1 MYRVSKTAG
10 AASILLT
17 PRLKKFGLATGGA
30 LRIGSGL
37 FLISAIIN
45 LLSLAL
51 PLSIL
56 IVYDRIVPNASY
68 ESLAVLI
75 ALLIFIAGAEA
86 MLRICRAY
94 VMGWS
99 AAKFELGTTLEALD
113 RILVM
118 NYKELNNVP
127 LVRQA
132 ERLKAVSNYA
142 DFMGSQSR
150 LAIVDLPYVI
160 LFLSVMAMIGGGLA
174 LVPLIVIALF
184 SISVIALANKFRRV
198 LEERKGQDTRI
209 YDFIHEILS
218 SIHTVKAA
226 AMEPLM
232 LRRFERLQ
240 RAASLTD
247 YNSIGVS
254 AHSQT
259 IMGLFGNVTIIAMA
273 STGGWLAVT
282 GNLTV
287 GTLAACTLLAGRTIQ
302 PVVRVAGIWN
312 EVQRTALSLQDIQE
326 LFTTTHAPEFHRTRV
341 ERQEL
346 QYPRPLELD
355 LDNLDVVRAGRTIVR
370 GISASFPVGSISA
383 IAGEDGGGKSTL
395 LRMMAGEIPP
405 ENGAIH
411 FDGGTIENAIVD
423 GKQIAMASASQGLF
437 TGTILENLTLF
448 GEGSSIEDARWA
460 ANQIGLTENI
470 NALPMGYD
478 TPVGGGGTTGLASG
492 FVQRL
497 IIARA
502 LARRPGLLLLD
513 EPQAF
518 LDFDADKL
526 MISGLSALRGEV
538 TIVMAT
544 NRPSYLKMSD
554 FAYRLHGGVLQQ
566 QNPQE
571 MGYRPAASVTGGAA

>member
-1 MYRVSKTAG
+1 MSRVKKTAG
-10 AASILLT
+10 AGSILFS
-17 PRLKKFGLATGGA
+17 PRLKKFGLATGDT
-30 LRIGSGL
+30 LRISPGL
-37 FLISAIIN
+37 FLVSAVIN

-75 ALLIFIAGAEA
+75 LLLICIATAEA
-86 MLRICRAY
+86 VLRICRAY

-99 AAKFELGTTLEALD
+99 AAKFELRTTLEALD

-118 NYKELNNVP
+118 NYKELNSVP

-160 LFLSVMAMIGGGLA
+160 LFLSVMALIGGYLA
-174 LVPLIVIALF
+174 LVPIVVIALF
-184 SISVIALANKFRRV
+184 SISVIALADKFRRV

-218 SIHTVKAA
+218 GIHTVKGA

-247 YNSIGVS
+247 FHSIGVS

-273 STGGWLAVT
+273 TTGGWLAVS

-312 EVQRTALSLQDIQE
+312 EVQRTALALQDMRE
-326 LFTTTHAPEFHRTRV
+326 LFSTTHAPEFHRTRV
-341 ERQEL
+341 EREAL
-346 QYPRPLELD
+346 KYPRPLSLMLD
-355 LDNLDVVRAGRTIVR
+355 DMEVRRGDRIIVR
-370 GISASFPVGSISA
+370 GITTHFHAGSISA
-383 IAGEDGGGKSTL
+383 ISGEDGGGKSTL
-395 LRMMAGEIPP
+395 LRMLAGEIPP
-405 ENGAIH
+405 EQGSLL
-411 FDGGTIENAIVD
+411 FDGGSIETAITD
-423 GKQIAMASASQGLF
+423 GKRIAMASASQGLF
-437 TGTILENLTLF
+437 SGTILDNLTLF
-448 GEGSSIEDARWA
+448 GEGGSIEDARWA
-460 ANQIGLTENI
+460 AEQIGMVAAI
-470 NALPMGYD
+470 NALPLGYD
-478 TPVGGGGTTGLASG
+478 TLVGGGGSTGLASG
-492 FVQRL
+492 FVQRI

-518 LDFDADKL
+518 LDFEADKL
-526 MISGLSALRGEV
+526 MISGLKALEGEM

-544 NRPSYLKMSD
+544 NRPSYLR
-554 FAYRLHGGVLQQ
+554 FATRNYYLHNGSLQEKDVT
-566 QNPQE
+566 P
-571 MGYRPAASVTGGAA
+571 MAHGAAMAASGGAA